1 MTQRHLE
8 LFSFLSFH
16 VMTMHHFTTIFR
28 TFLIMLSSCHCF
40 SSCHSSILLFI
51 HPYNLTIYMGT
62 LVLQIIVLIWIWVHI
77 IGWGTDAYCH
87 LNRLGTNCENLPTGV
102 LSSAAE
108 RDSSFHLPDE
118 RL

>member
-1 MTQRHLE
+1 
-8 LFSFLSFH
+8 
-16 VMTMHHFTTIFR
+16 
-28 TFLIMLSSCHCF
+28 ML

-51 HPYNLTIYMGT
+51 HSFIHSF
-62 LVLQIIVLIWIWVHI
+62 IVFVWLWVHM